1 MGYLR
6 MLEFTD
12 NTTMVNN
19 YRPVQPLYDR
29 KVKYR
34 FNETTE
40 DTAAPTTISGAGII
54 DISVGLFSLML
65 LTALFGR

>member
-1 MGYLR
+1 

-40 DTAAPTTISGAGII
+40 DTAAPTIAGAGII